1 MSDIRDPR
9 AGVLR
14 ANGLI
19 AGSCILALVTGCGEQ
34 GGVAQQQQQPLK
46 PIRTSSIEP
55 KPISAPPSAEESNI
69 IRVNKI
75 FDSFPWLSFASD
87 GSGRV
92 DGFKCA
98 VYLEGARSTKGVFG
112 TGTLVVSMYRLDA
125 DALGREVPTEVQCW
139 TFTRDEAMQFRA
151 REMKMLGW
159 GYGLRLRWDDQVK
172 VSGKKIAVVIKY
184 VRDDGR
190 VVSSSRKV
198 LRVPIVGDSRGQIQD
213 ASTSGQP
220 IGREKPVPKPDPEAP
235 SPASSEARPPSRKAD
250 QSNAGAGSR
259 PAYGSRMVE

>member
-1 MSDIRDPR
+1 MSGIRR
-9 AGVLR
+9 SR

-19 AGSCILALVTGCGEQ
+19 AVLCILALVTGCGEQ

-55 KPISAPPSAEESNI
+55 KPISAPPSTEESNI

-139 TFTRDEAMQFRA
+139 TFTREEAMQFRA

-159 GYGLRLRWDDQVK
+159 GYGLRLKWDDN
-172 VSGKKIAVVIKY
+172 VSVCGKKVAVVIKY

-198 LRVPIVGDSRGQIQD
+198 LRVPIVGDSRGQILD
-213 ASTSGQP
+213 ASTSGQSN
-220 IGREKPVPKPDPEAP
+220 GREKPIAKPDPEPPTRASREA
-235 SPASSEARPPSRKAD
+235 SPPGRGSD
-250 QSNAGAGSR
+250 QSNAGTGSR
-259 PAYGSRMVE
+259 PAYGAPRIE